1 MSDTPT
7 TVRPGEMLV
16 WSSAQERPLPDGR
29 ARITIETEEGR
40 VSLTFGHEGLCET
53 IVDAARKALLAL
65 GYHPDSIKDALEN
78 VAEGECGC

>member
-1 MSDTPT
+1 MSGTPT
-7 TVRPGEMLV
+7 TVRAGELLV
-16 WSSAQERPLPDGR
+16 WSPAQERPLPDGR

-40 VSLTFGHEGLCET
+40 VSLTFRHEGLCET
-53 IVDAARKALLAL
+53 IVDATRKALLAL